1 MNILDNL
8 IRIKNCKQEDDLLKI
23 LDEIPVYEKLSV
35 DENLKDLTKSEITR
49 MKCPLLAGFVD
60 GNLYETLLADLAAN
74 VYLEIEGAI
83 PPVLMPVLD
92 QSKKRKK
99 QMEVLQSGI
108 VHVSYRELLTY
119 DHEEMKDQ
127 VSAVFTKPN
136 ENGTTMA
143 IIIKKADEY
152 VMFHGTYAVNETN
165 NEIYYNPEPQIL
177 KTEQGVFSMDSYSVL
192 GNNGYPFGRY
202 TNKGTSY
209 SVMIGPDSVLYLLNG
224 SETKEYQ
231 ISGEEKNHLN
241 IVKKDPKKFAE
252 AVTEIVERVVGT

>member
-8 IRIKNCKQEDDLLKI
+8 IKIKNCKQEDDLLKI

-49 MKCPLLAGFVD
+49 TKCPLLAGFAD

-74 VYLEIEGAI
+74 VYLEIEDAI

-92 QSKKRKK
+92 QTKKRKK

-108 VHVSYRELLTY
+108 THVDYRELMTY
-119 DHEEMKDQ
+119 DHEKMKDQ
-127 VSAVFTKPN
+127 VSAIFTKSYKN
-136 ENGTTMA
+136 DVTMA
-143 IIIKKADEY
+143 IVIKNADRY
-152 VMFHGTYAVNETN
+152 VMYHGTYNVNETN
-165 NEIYYNPEPQIL
+165 NEIYYNPEPQVL
-177 KTEQGVFSMDSYSVL
+177 KTEQGIFSMDSYSVL
-192 GNNGYPFGRY
+192 GNNGYPFAHY
-202 TNKGTSY
+202 SNKDASY
-209 SVMIGPDSVLYLLNG
+209 DVMIGPDSVLYLLNG

-241 IVKKDPKKFAE
+241 IGKKDPKKFAE
-252 AVTEIVERVVGT
+252 AVTEIVERVVRI